1 MEQGQIIGLL
11 GLSSCRR
18 LRLLHC
24 QPSAVFS
31 LLTSLCLSVA
41 TILCLSCLTHS
52 AFADELTSEPD
63 ASHYAFASYL
73 GSGIYRTSGQ
83 SAAVVNVPLGFEL
96 EKSADHLLKLRFT
109 TSFGF
114 FDYSFNDLPGGS
126 LPKNVGTITLTP
138 GIEYHWLVDDKL
150 TVESY
155 VDLGYGHN
163 FSTYSHVGIFS
174 TGLST
179 LYRFGSA
186 DYSPVWV
193 NRIYYAGYKSNQNDS
208 TEGYSVLKS
217 GVDFG
222 FNYDWQ
228 WDDMR
233 VEPRMFVAGHWYFN
247 QLKFVTPVGKD
258 VLTSYTY
265 EIGATL
271 AFSKPINFAAIGLDS
286 VEIKHL
292 GLSYQ
297 VGGGLKVWRIIF
309 EFPL

>member
-11 GLSSCRR
+11 GLSSCRC
-18 LRLLHC
+18 LRLHC

-31 LLTSLCLSVA
+31 LLTALCLSVA

-83 SAAVVNVPLGFEL
+83 SAAVINVPLGFEL

-109 TSFGF
+109 ASFGF

-193 NRIYYAGYKSNQNDS
+193 NRVYYAGYKSNQNDS